1 MLCPSIN
8 EQQPGGI
15 YHQVWQHSTSLQV
28 SLDPFEQFLREQFL
42 KKSGV
47 REFFLSISHDEKN
60 HRLTF
65 DAAKPRPSGG
75 GLMGLFPVKV
85 TLFNV
90 EKDPFWLIDNES
102 IRGTFFYPWS
112 FEEGFFP
119 PFWLVWAVL
128 NLANGID
135 ETSFA
140 FLTYPFALP
149 KYLLKQNKKGEI
161 PKSCKLSLPL
171 FSEADFVRFASVPV
185 DGVGTT
191 EIKFPVGPSV
201 FYSATSFSDVLE
213 LHSKFARSKYA
224 TDQQDSTMDVRA
236 SLLSTAVQGGGFV
249 NVQIPP
255 IVLKSP
261 RDTLLLFLFLTAAG
275 VYSRKN
281 INLFINHFKEF
292 EPVCEKAR
300 ELGLQGLCVAR
311 HGDGPFGVTTLVFLF
326 NGNIFRVDL
335 PELLRLRTLR
345 LDEADLTLNF
355 IFSRKLSNLPR
366 QDCVLS
372 FDPKEKVFT
381 LNPSSERSGLKRH
394 YGLDLEWTKDK
405 LLWFGLYKALDWKLS
420 ERVKDNL
427 VPAKICGQTARLW
440 INQAPYL
447 FALANIGVPYDNF
460 FNKCVFPDWS
470 KQASQSKSP
479 VHRVDRKV

>member
-1 MLCPSIN
+1 MLCPGIN
-8 EQQPGGI
+8 EQQPGDI
-15 YHQVWQHSTSLQV
+15 YHQVWQHYTAVQV
-28 SLDPFEQFLREQFL
+28 SLDPFKHFLREEFL
-42 KKSGV
+42 KFRA
-47 REFFLSISHDEKN
+47 REFFMSISHDEVN
-60 HRLTF
+60 DRLTF
-65 DAAKPRPSGG
+65 YAAKRRPSGQD
-75 GLMGLFPVKV
+75 LLAFFPVKV

-90 EKDPFWLIDNES
+90 EKDPFWLIDNDS
-102 IRGTFFYPWS
+102 IRDAFYYPWS
-112 FEEGFFP
+112 FDEGFLP
-119 PFWLVWAVL
+119 PFWLEWAVL

-135 ETSFA
+135 ESSFS

-149 KYLLKQNKKGEI
+149 KYLLKQNKRGEI
-161 PKSCKLSLPL
+161 PKSCNLSLPL

-191 EIKFPVGPSV
+191 VIKFPAGPRV

-213 LHSKFARSKYA
+213 LPLNFARSEYA

-236 SLLSTAVQGGGFV
+236 SLLGSAVQGGGFV

-255 IVLKSP
+255 IVLESS

-275 VYSRKN
+275 VYLRKN
-281 INLFINHFKEF
+281 KNHLINQFKEF
-292 EPVCEKAR
+292 EPVCEKVS

-311 HGDGPFGVTTLVFLF
+311 HGDGPFGVTTLIILF
-326 NGNIFRVDL
+326 NGKIFRVDL

-355 IFSRKLSNLPR
+355 IFSRKLAGLPR

-381 LNPSSERSGLKRH
+381 LNPSSERLGLKRH
-394 YGLDLEWTKDK
+394 YGIDLEWTEHK
-405 LLWFGLYKALDWKLS
+405 LLWFRLYQALDSKLS
-420 ERVKDNL
+420 ERVEDNL
-427 VPAKICGQTARLW
+427 VPPKICGQTDRLW

-447 FALANIGVPYDNF
+447 FALANIGTPYDNF

-470 KQASQSKSP
+470 KQAS
-479 VHRVDRKV
+479 

>member
-15 YHQVWQHSTSLQV
+15 YHQVWQHSTAVQV
-28 SLDPFEQFLREQFL
+28 VLDPFEQFLREQFL

-47 REFFLSISHDEKN
+47 REFFMSISHDEVN

-65 DAAKPRPSGG
+65 DAAEHRPSGG
-75 GLMGLFPVKV
+75 GLPAFPVKV

-90 EKDPFWLIDNES
+90 EENPFWLIDNES
-102 IRGTFFYPWS
+102 IRGTFYYPWS
-112 FEEGFFP
+112 FGERFLP

-149 KYLLKQNKKGEI
+149 KYLLKQNKQGEI
-161 PKSCKLSLPL
+161 PENCNLSLPL

-191 EIKFPVGPSV
+191 VIKFPVGLRV

-213 LHSKFARSKYA
+213 LPSKFARSKYA
-224 TDQQDSTMDVRA
+224 TDQQDSTRDVRA
-236 SLLSTAVQGGGFV
+236 SLLGLAVQGGGFV

-255 IVLKSP
+255 IVLESP

-275 VYSRKN
+275 VYLRKN
-281 INLFINHFKEF
+281 KNHLNIEFKEF
-292 EPVCEKAR
+292 EPVCQKAR
-300 ELGLQGLCVAR
+300 KLGLQGLCVAR
-311 HGDGPFGVTTLVFLF
+311 HGDGPFGVTTMVFLF

-345 LDEADLTLNF
+345 LDEANSTINF
-355 IFSRKLSNLPR
+355 IFSRKLPGLPR

-372 FDPKEKVFT
+372 FDPKGEFT
-381 LNPSSERSGLKRH
+381 LNPSFERLGLKRH

-405 LLWFGLYKALDWKLS
+405 LLWFGLYQALDRKLS
-420 ERVKDNL
+420 ERVKYNL
-427 VPAKICGQTARLW
+427 VPLKICGETARLW
-440 INQAPYL
+440 IDKAPWL
-447 FALANIGVPYDNF
+447 FALANIGVPCYNF
-460 FNKCVFPDWS
+460 FDKCGFPNWS
-470 KQASQSKSP
+470 KQAS
-479 VHRVDRKV
+479 

>member
-1 MLCPSIN
+1 MLRPSIN
-8 EQQPGGI
+8 EQQPGDI
-15 YHQVWQHSTSLQV
+15 YHQVWQQSTALQV

-47 REFFLSISHDEKN
+47 REFFMSISHDEVN
-60 HRLTF
+60 NRLTF
-65 DAAKPRPSGG
+65 DAAKRRPSGR
-75 GLMGLFPVKV
+75 GLFGLFPVKV

-90 EKDPFWLIDNES
+90 EKNPFWLIDNDS
-102 IRGTFFYPWS
+102 IRGTFYYPWS
-112 FEEGFFP
+112 FEEGFSP

-135 ETSFA
+135 ETSFS

-149 KYLLKQNKKGEI
+149 KHLLKQNKQGKI
-161 PKSCKLSLPL
+161 PNCNLSLPL

-191 EIKFPVGPSV
+191 VTKLPVGPRV

-213 LHSKFARSKYA
+213 LPSKFARSEYA

-236 SLLSTAVQGGGFV
+236 LLLGSAVQGGGFV

-255 IVLKSP
+255 IVLESS

-275 VYSRKN
+275 VYLRKN
-281 INLFINHFKEF
+281 KNHLITQFKEF
-292 EPVCEKAR
+292 EPKCEKAR
-300 ELGLQGLCVAR
+300 KIGLQGLCVAR
-311 HGDGPFGVTTLVFLF
+311 HGDGPFGVTTMVFLF

-345 LDEADLTLNF
+345 LDEADLTINF
-355 IFSRKLSNLPR
+355 IFSRKLAGLPR

-372 FDPKEKVFT
+372 FDPKGEVFT
-381 LNPSSERSGLKRH
+381 LNPSFERLGLKRH
-394 YGLDLEWTKDK
+394 YDLDLEWTEDK
-405 LLWFGLYKALDWKLS
+405 LFWFGLYRALDRKLS
-420 ERVKDNL
+420 ARVKDNL
-427 VPAKICGQTARLW
+427 VPPKICRQTDCFW

-447 FALANIGVPYDNF
+447 FALANIGVPDDNF
-460 FNKCVFPDWS
+460 FNECVFPDWS
-470 KQASQSKSP
+470 KQAS
-479 VHRVDRKV
+479 